1 MPTKVC
7 EYSKVGLELR
17 CKTTELICQHAESI
31 GVEPALHV
39 QGIANLGDLMLVVK
53 MLDGLLETYC
63 DEKANDDCG
72 DMDKEVF
79 PGVDRLVRC
88 VYI

>member
-1 MPTKVC
+1 MPAKVC
-7 EYSKVGLELR
+7 KYSEVGLELR
-17 CKTTELICQHAESI
+17 HKTTELICQNAESI

-39 QGIANLGDLMLVVK
+39 QGIENLGDLMLVVK
-53 MLDGLLETYC
+53 MLDSLLETYC

-79 PGVDRLVRC
+79 PGVDRMVRC
-88 VYI
+88 VHV